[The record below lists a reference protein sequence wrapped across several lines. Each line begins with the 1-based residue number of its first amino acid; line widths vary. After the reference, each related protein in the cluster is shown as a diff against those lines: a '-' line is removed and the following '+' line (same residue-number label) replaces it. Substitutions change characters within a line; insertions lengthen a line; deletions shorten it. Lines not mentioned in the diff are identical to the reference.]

1 MSACIVQN
9 KVVIVTGAGGGIGR
23 AIAKLMAAEG
33 AKVVVNDL
41 GTNVNGSGKDMSV
54 SQAVVDEIKA
64 EGGEAVANCDSV
76 MDWDGA
82 HGIVQTAL
90 DAYGRIDCVVNNAAI
105 LRDVI
110 FHKMTKDDWDLSLG
124 VNLTGAFYVSR
135 ATAPHFRKQESGSFV
150 HISSTS
156 GLVGGLGQ
164 ANYGAGKV
172 GLVGLSK
179 SIAVDM
185 KRFGVRSNV
194 LAPTAFTRMAEAIPT
209 QTEEQKERMRQRE
222 PVPPEKNAPMV
233 VFLASD
239 SAKDVTGQ
247 IFYVRK
253 NEIVFFSQ
261 MRPLQRIHLSQ
272 GWTPK
277 SIAEHA
283 MPAFQK
289 NFYPLDLSRDVF
301 STWLP

>member
-1 MSACIVQN
+1 MSAGIVQN

-135 ATAPHFRKQESGSFV
+135 AAAPHFRKQESGSFV